1 MRTCSMKTFFI
12 KNALQLLGLLLL
24 LSTSLAFSSKGDANF
39 YGTYGVSTVDPSQIK
54 LQILENHTFV
64 FQDYSQAKHPVRV
77 SGTWTLKGR
86 KVVLTGKDNQNDF
99 HRVWT
104 FENNAQVAKSR
115 KGLNFWRLCKIG
127 D

>member
-1 MRTCSMKTFFI
+1 MKTFFM

-39 YGTYGVSTVDPSQIK
+39 YGTYGVSAVDPSQIK

-64 FQDYSQAKHPVRV
+64 FQDHSQAKHAVHV
-77 SGTWTLKGR
+77 SGTWTIKGR
-86 KVVLTGKDNQNDF
+86 KVILNSSNQENDF

-104 FENNAQVAKSR
+104 FENNGQVAKSR